1 MVKDTTNFLHNEEIF
16 SYVHQ
21 LLFGWKHNH
30 YILNYKNSQRM
41 RPYTAY
47 KKLTIISSL
56 I

>member
-30 YILNYKNSQRM
+30 YILNYKNIQKNATLHCLQKINN
-41 RPYTAY
+41 Y
-47 KKLTIISSL
+47 I
-56 I
+56 